1 MNNTNIH
8 IDIDKVIQQ
17 KNPRLYSLLP
27 GFVLSYIRKIIHQN
41 DLNRDLQKLAPYKGA
56 EKMRK
61 FLEFQNITTKLQN
74 IEHIPQSGRFIFV
87 SNHPF
92 GGPDGII
99 LIATISRFF
108 PKIHF
113 LVNDIL
119 MHLPDMEEIF
129 LPINKHGRNSKEY
142 YEIIDNA
149 YSSDAQI
156 IVFPAGIVS
165 RKINGTISDLEWQK

>member
-74 IEHIPQSGRFIFV
+74 IEHIYLELKLLQR
-87 SNHPF
+87 
-92 GGPDGII
+92 II
-99 LIATISRFF
+99 MKTL
-108 PKIHF
+108 
-113 LVNDIL
+113 
-119 MHLPDMEEIF
+119 
-129 LPINKHGRNSKEY
+129 
-142 YEIIDNA
+142 
-149 YSSDAQI
+149 
-156 IVFPAGIVS
+156 
-165 RKINGTISDLEWQK
+165 